1 MRFSSLTLP
10 FLLLSSLAV
19 ADTAPTPHPQ
29 EVHQEAVSKALI
41 QATRTQINAERQQAI
56 TLSLPLSPTESDA
69 FWPLYREYHG
79 KIDLLNDR
87 FYALVM
93 EYAKSYPDVSDEKA
107 KAFLKEYNDI
117 DGDRVS
123 LRGKYAKKFLKVI
136 PATKVARYLQI
147 EHRLDVLEA
156 LDASS
161 QIPLV
166 KPSKGDQGGPA
177 ASSAPAPIT
186 PSTM

>member
-1 MRFSSLTLP
+1 MR
-10 FLLLSSLAV
+10 LSSLVLPLLLASPL
-19 ADTAPTPHPQ
+19 AMAESTPQPSPQ
-29 EVHQEAVSKALI
+29 EVRQEAVSKALI

-56 TLSLPLSPTESDA
+56 TLSLPLNPTESDA

-93 EYAKSYPDVSDEKA
+93 EYAKAYPNVSDEQA
-107 KAFLKEYNDI
+107 KKFIKEYNDI
-117 DGDRVS
+117 DEDRVE
-123 LRGKYAKKFLKVI
+123 LREKYSKKFLKVI
-136 PATKVARYLQI
+136 PATKVARYLQL

-161 QIPLV
+161 QIPLI
-166 KPSKGDQGGPA
+166 KPSKTDQGG
-177 ASSAPAPIT
+177 STPAP
-186 PSTM
+186 SSM